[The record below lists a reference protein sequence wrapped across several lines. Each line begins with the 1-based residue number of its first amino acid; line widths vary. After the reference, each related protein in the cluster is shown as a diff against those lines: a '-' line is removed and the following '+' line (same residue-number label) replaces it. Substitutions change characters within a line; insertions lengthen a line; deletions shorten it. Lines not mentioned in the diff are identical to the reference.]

1 MLQNMLDKCKYSNG
15 ESLER
20 HNWGKSPIKL
30 HFIPNIESPDF
41 EKLLLLALDM
51 PENEKSIVEL
61 LWGDIQLGK
70 RVHACIIMW
79 ISVHILKRPVLYV
92 FRNLTIDQKQLQDD
106 ILGTENYNFNIQF
119 IKTLFQEFNNELQ
132 EYFQETNMDYWKD
145 YKLPELKDINSNDI
159 INKLNNKEAINSNDI
174 FCCLMNHVQLEKIN
188 SKFSEYI
195 YYNNELVNITVLV
208 DESDLMTPTSSNDM
222 KK

>member
-1 MLQNMLDKCKYSNG
+1 MSNLQDKINTFFKKRNEIFKKPLEKMLQNMLDKCKYSNG

-70 RVHACIIMW
+70 RVQACIIMW
-79 ISVHILKRPVLYV
+79 ISVHILKRPVYT
-92 FRNLTIDQKQLQDD
+92 F
-106 ILGTENYNFNIQF
+106 
-119 IKTLFQEFNNELQ
+119 
-132 EYFQETNMDYWKD
+132 
-145 YKLPELKDINSNDI
+145 
-159 INKLNNKEAINSNDI
+159 
-174 FCCLMNHVQLEKIN
+174 LEI
-188 SKFSEYI
+188 
-195 YYNNELVNITVLV
+195 
-208 DESDLMTPTSSNDM
+208 
-222 KK
+222 